1 MPSLRDMPPLSSQ
14 PDAPQL
20 RDMPPLCSQADPK
33 PKPSIMSKLPN
44 AVIIN
49 IIKLAKEEAEKEKNK
64 KKFSQVI
71 SIFSGVGDMISANPW
86 AVQCPLLSHNVAS
99 SEDFGVLNCDI
110 LSRDLTDVW
119 HCPADW
125 KLPALIDDPVV
136 KQDIQ
141 DYVDLW

>member
-71 SIFSGVGDMISANPW
+71 SIFSGVADRISA
-86 AVQCPLLSHNVAS
+86 VEELEVCFGPLLSHNVAAA
-99 SEDFGVLNCDI
+99 EGYGVLGCDNE
-110 LSRDLTDVW
+110 VW
-119 HCPADW
+119 NYPADW